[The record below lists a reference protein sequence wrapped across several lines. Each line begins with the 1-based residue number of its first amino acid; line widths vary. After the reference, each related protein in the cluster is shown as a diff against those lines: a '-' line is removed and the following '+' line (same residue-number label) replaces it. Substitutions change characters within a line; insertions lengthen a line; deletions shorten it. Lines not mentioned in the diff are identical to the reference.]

1 MGPTATC
8 SVSLLLLS
16 VSLLFLPPTAGL
28 LRPPPKVAASFAL
41 RPIVAAAVSPPPRH
55 RLLRPPPTGRC
66 LLRPP
71 PTVAASF
78 THCPRSPPCLH
89 HSRSGSPP
97 PSRLHHARSGSYRA
111 KDEDNAGVRTIGER
125 GTTPLPNAID
135 KPLRPSP
142 LISGRRRASTSPTLP
157 QTVPA
162 TMNSGAPD
170 PDTLN
175 SEVADPTIPSLG
187 APDPAVLAS
196 ATPDPFVR

>member
-1 MGPTATC
+1 M
-8 SVSLLLLS
+8 
-16 VSLLFLPPTAGL
+16 
-28 LRPPPKVAASFAL
+28 VAA
-41 RPIVAAAVSPPPRH
+41 VVSPPPRH
-55 RLLRPPPTGRC
+55 RLLRPPPPSRC

-71 PTVAASF
+71 STVAASF
-78 THCPRSPPCLH
+78 THRPRSPPCLH
-89 HSRSGSPP
+89 HSRSGSSP
-97 PSRLHHARSGSYRA
+97 PSRLHNARSESYRA
-111 KDEDNAGVRTIGER
+111 KDEDNAGARTIGER

-157 QTVPA
+157 LTVPA

-187 APDPAVLAS
+187 ALDLALLAS